1 MQDNNKLV
9 NKVSELQEVGTIG
22 SLSATKKSK
31 VWAFLS
37 GNHSSTTFKKNAKL
51 KCLAKSLYSKSVYAV
66 EFVQFS
72 VICHSKLRVC
82 FPKHKC
88 TRHCLQPKTVV
99 REHTFFHWCP
109 SFHGSPSNTQR
120 TSSWSP
126 SSQSDAQICLPK
138 KIQHWRSPGPSQL
151 PDFVISCQVILE

>member
-37 GNHSSTTFKKNAKL
+37 GNHSSTIFKKNAKL
-51 KCLAKSLYSKSVYAV
+51 KCLAKSLYSKCVRS
-66 EFVQFS
+66 
-72 VICHSKLRVC
+72 RVC
-82 FPKHKC
+82 SVQCH
-88 TRHCLQPKTVV
+88 LSLKTASV
-99 REHTFFHWCP
+99 
-109 SFHGSPSNTQR
+109 
-120 TSSWSP
+120 
-126 SSQSDAQICLPK
+126 LPK
-138 KIQHWRSPGPSQL
+138 AQMYQALFTAKNSVLLVSFFPRFSIKHSTHLILEPIFSKWCSDLPTEEDTASPGPSQL